1 MRNSETNN
9 SSMNDDSIFASIGAP
24 QANSNIFKNT
34 SQAGFEPRL
43 NKDIKETLE
52 NHQYRSKS

>member
-24 QANSNIFKNT
+24 QANSNIFKNI

-52 NHQYRSKS
+52 NHQYR